1 MSRFISSAGTSWPWT
16 IAVPV
21 STLMHPFRFVD
32 NTLQASREVRRLA
45 NNAALL
51 RRARSDKDA
60 DYHQPCC
67 ALQGRVGLQATHNSH
82 QLQPRTVLRRPCE
95 PAGTRSAEPG
105 PRSLPGSPSARREPD
120 GVLLI
125 LRLIT
130 SPVRTERAR
139 RTDIVWELQGSSPA
153 NRCRKEPSIRDQ
165 NTQVP
170 GSQHR
175 AATALPREGGLGRRH
190 NNRPKGQMNLV
201 GSSRHSRGR
210 PKWGR
215 EPRGSV

>member
-16 IAVPV
+16 IAAPV
-21 STLMHPFRFVD
+21 STLMHLFRFVD
-32 NTLQASREVRRLA
+32 NTLQARREVRRLA

-51 RRARSDKDA
+51 RRARSDQDA
-60 DYHQPCC
+60 DDHQPCC

-82 QLQPRTVLRRPCE
+82 QLQPRTHGSFCVVLVSLRVPGAPSPGRGPCLE
-95 PAGTRSAEPG
+95 AQVRAASQ
-105 PRSLPGSPSARREPD
+105 
-120 GVLLI
+120 LLI

-139 RTDIVWELQGSSPA
+139 HTDIVWELQGSSPA

-165 NTQVP
+165 STQVP

-175 AATALPREGGLGRRH
+175 AATAFPREGGLGRRH

>member
-1 MSRFISSAGTSWPWT
+1 MDDRGTSIDVDAP
-16 IAVPV
+16 IPV
-21 STLMHPFRFVD
+21 RRQHPASAPRG
-32 NTLQASREVRRLA
+32 LASRQQCRAPETRSIRSGRRRPP
-45 NNAALL
+45 ALL
-51 RRARSDKDA
+51 RSAGARGSSG
-60 DYHQPCC
+60 HSQQPPTP
-67 ALQGRVGLQATHNSH
+67 APHARL
-82 QLQPRTVLRRPCE
+82 VLRRPCE

-201 GSSRHSRGR
+201 GPIRHSRGR

>member
-16 IAVPV
+16 IAAPV
-21 STLMHPFRFVD
+21 STLMHLFRFVD
-32 NTLQASREVRRLA
+32 NTLQARREVRRLA

-51 RRARSDKDA
+51 RRARSDQDA
-60 DYHQPCC
+60 DDHQPCC
-67 ALQGRVGLQATHNSH
+67 ALQGRVGFQATHNRPH
-82 QLQPRTVLRRPCE
+82 ARLVLHRPRE

-120 GVLLI
+120 RVLLI

-153 NRCRKEPSIRDQ
+153 KRCRKEPSNRGW
-165 NTQVP
+165 
-170 GSQHR
+170 GS
-175 AATALPREGGLGRRH
+175 AAAALGTGRR
-190 NNRPKGQMNLV
+190 RGKPQRT
-201 GSSRHSRGR
+201 SSLSMFAPTPIDTPRDDAIPITLYAVRNCGR
-210 PKWGR
+210 LFCGR
-215 EPRGSV
+215 SS